1 MDNTSNAPKKQGGNT
16 DNENA
21 ASFAAMAENYKHIN
35 GWGIDADPEN
45 EPTYPMKKW
54 TGDDH
59 KRSNYVRPELQ
70 PVDVEILHSNERPNV
85 SAVFGNQNPPSGL
98 SGVVRRYAFKYSEES
113 LKHWFALVMADR
125 INVIEGIIDDIKH
138 GIMPNIIKEKG
149 MKAAWQHNRKGVI
162 KDVAIAAGVLSLAV
176 ILLSKKKSKKK
187 SGKVQ
192 GAYTFGRI

>member
-1 MDNTSNAPKKQGGNT
+1 MDTTSNNPKKGPRST
-16 DNENA
+16 KARDA
-21 ASFAAMAENYKHIN
+21 ATLAAMAENYQHIK

-45 EPTYPMKKW
+45 EPTYPMKNW

-59 KRSNYVRPELQ
+59 KRSNYKRPEQQ
-70 PVDVEILHSNERPNV
+70 PINIEVLHSNERPNV
-85 SAVFGNQNPPSGL
+85 TAVFGTVSPPAGL

-138 GIMPNIIKEKG
+138 GIMPNIIREKG
-149 MKAAWQHNRKGVI
+149 MKAAWQHNQKGVI
-162 KDVAIAAGVLSLAV
+162 KDVAIAAGVISLAV

-187 SGKVQ
+187 SEK
-192 GAYTFGRI
+192 AYAFDRM